1 MIECAPS
8 PIRRRKKIDR
18 MRLNYSLFSL
28 VALSTAA
35 FVTPAMA
42 TSVTGSADI
51 SGDAVVTSTSIS
63 FSSVNGANTFVPGDP
78 STLSGDFVGLT
89 ATGSSIK
96 NVVMPLPE
104 TDFVLFNTT
113 AGVIHFDLT
122 GFVPGTGTPA
132 GCTAAVGSMCTPT
145 GSPFTLIQSSADSV
159 GILLNVKGTYYIA
172 PPSSGTS
179 NGGGIFSTQVISF
192 TNGTIPE
199 ILAEVASPSGF
210 SHTYSATFTATPNS
224 IVPEPATLL
233 LMGVGLLGAGLVARR
248 KIAK

>member
-1 MIECAPS
+1 
-8 PIRRRKKIDR
+8 
-18 MRLNYSLFSL
+18 MRINYSLFSL

-51 SGDAVVTSTSIS
+51 SGTATVTATTIS
-63 FSSVNGANTFVPGDP
+63 FTSQNGPNTFVPGDS
-78 STLSGDFVGLT
+78 STLTGDFTGLT
-89 ATGSSIK
+89 ATGSAIK
-96 NVVMPLPE
+96 NVTMGTLPVA
-104 TDFVLFNTT
+104 DFATFNTNS
-113 AGVIHFDLT
+113 GLIHFDLT
-122 GFVPGTGTPA
+122 GFLPGTGSPA
-132 GCTAAVGSMCTPT
+132 DCTSAVGSVCTPP
-145 GSPFTLIQSSADSV
+145 GSPFTLIQSSVNSV

-192 TNGTIPE
+192 TDGTIPQ
-199 ILAEVASPSGF
+199 ILAEVASPAGF
-210 SHTYSATFTATPNS
+210 THTYSATFTATPNS
-224 IVPEPATLL
+224 TVPEPATLL

>member
-1 MIECAPS
+1 
-8 PIRRRKKIDR
+8 

-42 TSVTGSADI
+42 TSVTGTADI
-51 SGDAVVTSTSIS
+51 GGDATVTTTSIS
-63 FSSVNGANTFVPGDP
+63 FTSVNGANTFVPGDP

-89 ATGSSIK
+89 GGTIK
-96 NVVMPLPE
+96 NATMGALPLA
-104 TDFVLFNTT
+104 DFVTFNTT

-132 GCTAAVGSMCTPT
+132 GCTAAVGSVCTPA
-145 GSPFTLIQSSADSV
+145 GSPFTLIQSSANSV
-159 GILLNVKGTYYIA
+159 GIILGVKGTAYIA
-172 PPSSGTS
+172 PASSGTS
-179 NGGGIFSTQVISF
+179 MATGIFTTQVTSF
-192 TNGTIPE
+192 TAGTIPD
-199 ILAEVASPSGF
+199 ILAEVASPAGF
-210 SHTYSATFTATPNS
+210 THSYSASFAATPTPT
-224 IVPEPATLL
+224 VPEPATLL